1 MRETF
6 ARGVLALSLATLFV
20 MGGSSGAFASAG
32 GTSVESTA
40 SGTAAGSPRP
50 VVAAVALATPGSHTA
65 PTPATH
71 ALGSSGLDAST
82 LLGFWVGGGA
92 LALATAAIL
101 VRVTV
106 RQARKES
113 KAAE

>member
-1 MRETF
+1 MRDTF

-20 MGGSSGAFASAG
+20 IGGSSSASAER
-32 GTSVESTA
+32 TSVESTA
-40 SGTAAGSPRP
+40 SGTAVGSPRP
-50 VVAAVALATPGSHTA
+50 VVAAVALAAPGSDTA

-113 KAAE
+113 KSAE